1 MTTAEMLE
9 QLEIDLFGWARADK
23 HAEQYSDE
31 VNQIVDVWEYA
42 HKQLASRT
50 GFRGDKVA

>member
-9 QLEIDLFGWARADK
+9 RIEVELFGWSKADK
-23 HAEQYSDE
+23 HANEYANE
-31 VNQIVDVWEYA
+31 VEQIVDVWEYA

-50 GFRGDKVA
+50 GFRGDKIA

>member
-9 QLEIDLFGWARADK
+9 KIEIDLFGWARADK